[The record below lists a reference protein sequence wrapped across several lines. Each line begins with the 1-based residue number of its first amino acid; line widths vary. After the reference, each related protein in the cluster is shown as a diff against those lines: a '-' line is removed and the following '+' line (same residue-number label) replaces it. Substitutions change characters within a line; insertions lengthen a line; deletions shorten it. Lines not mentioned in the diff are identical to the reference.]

1 VTQLGTNEK
10 TTLAEDT
17 EQRRSGQ

>member
-10 TTLAEDT
+10 TTLAEDA